1 MITVATAENA
11 LKNIYLDTVINDINK
26 KTNPFLTMVEE
37 NARIASGKDAKV
49 SIRYGQAAVGTGTET
64 GDLPVNDSNKSIELS
79 VPLKNLYGTFQISDK
94 ALKAASL
101 DPNAF
106 ASLLGGEMQN
116 LVSAAQSNLT
126 TMLYGNGMKLL
137 AMFDQSAF
145 QGTTSR
151 KMIKVGKQYVNNFTK
166 NMHVAVYTNAGVMV
180 SDPSNDN
187 LVSAVSTATGIITLS
202 DDLVAS
208 TADRY
213 YIYNFADD
221 QTSMNGIDT
230 IFMDSFYGTN
240 IIDHPEIFPCNYRD
254 QSTTLQVL
262 NEDAVLDF
270 LDVYEEHCQSM
281 PADIILTHP
290 RVKKAIFES
299 LKNTR
304 SNIATTELAG
314 GFHGFTFNG
323 IPLYSDVKCK
333 AGNLY
338 ALNSKSFAMHQL
350 CDWTWL
356 SNEDGSILKQLPG
369 KATYMATLVKYADLI
384 CDKPFLQGRCS
395 GYSALKWKAE

>member
-1 MITVATAENA
+1 MITTATAENA

-26 KTNPFLTMVEE
+26 KTNPFLTMIEE
-37 NARIASGKDAKV
+37 NSRTASGKNATV
-49 SIRYGQAAVGTGTET
+49 NIRCGEAAVGVGTET
-64 GDLPVNDSNKSIELS
+64 GDLPVNDGEKSIEIS

-116 LVSAAQSNLT
+116 LVAAAQNNLT
-126 TMLYGNGMKLL
+126 TMLYGNGSKIL
-137 AMFDQSAF
+137 AVFDKDDF
-145 QGTTSR
+145 QDDTRTS
-151 KMIKVGKQYVNNFTK
+151 IKVGTKYIKNFTK
-166 NMHVAVYTNAGVMV
+166 DMHIFIQNGANILV
-180 SDPSNDN
+180 SEPTDDN
-187 LVSAVSTATGIITLS
+187 LISAVNNVSGVITLS
-202 DDLVAS
+202 EPLPEDK
-208 TADRY
+208 ADRY
-213 YIYNFADD
+213 YIYGFDD
-221 QTSMNGIDT
+221 DGTNMNGIDS
-230 IFMDSFYGTN
+230 IFQQSLYGISIASN
-240 IIDHPEIFPCNYRD
+240 PEIAPCNYCD
-254 QSTTLQVL
+254 KGETL
-262 NEDAVLDF
+262 NILDEEAALEF
-270 LDVYEEHCQSM
+270 LDAYEEHCQSM
-281 PADIILTHP
+281 PADILLTHP

-299 LKNTR
+299 LKSTR
-304 SNIATTELAG
+304 SNIATAELAG

-323 IPLYSDVKCK
+323 IPMYSDVKCK

-395 GYSALKWKAE
+395 NYSALKYKAE

>member
-1 MITVATAENA
+1 MITIATAENA

-37 NARIASGKDAKV
+37 NTRIASGKDAKF
-49 SIRYGQAAVGTGTET
+49 SIRYGQASVGVGTET
-64 GDLPVNDSNKSIELS
+64 GDLPVGENEKSIELS

-116 LVSAAQSNLT
+116 LVSAAQNNLT
-126 TMLYGNGMKLL
+126 TMLYGNGLKLL
-137 AMFDQSAF
+137 AVFDKDAF
-145 QGTTSR
+145 YGSER
-151 KMIKVGKQYVNNFTK
+151 KMIKVGAKYIQNFT
-166 NMHVAVYTNAGVMV
+166 NDMELLVLDNAGLAVTNP
-180 SDPSNDN
+180 DGDN
-187 LVSAVSTATGIITLS
+187 LVTEVNVPAGIITLS
-202 DDLVAS
+202 DDLLEVK
-208 TADRY
+208 ADRFY
-213 YIYNFADD
+213 VYDVNDD
-221 QTSMNGIDT
+221 KTSMNGIDS
-230 IFMDSFYGTN
+230 IFMQNFYGTN
-240 IIDHPEIFPCNYRD
+240 VNKAAGILPCNYRETSEELRVMD
-254 QSTTLQVL
+254 EET
-262 NEDAVLDF
+262 VLDF
-270 LDVYEEHCQSM
+270 LDAYEEHCQSM
-281 PADIILTHP
+281 PADILLTHP
-290 RVKKAIFES
+290 RVKKSIFES
-299 LKNTR
+299 LKSTR

-323 IPLYSDVKCK
+323 IPLYSDVKCQ

-338 ALNSKSFAMHQL
+338 ALNSKSFAMHQI

-356 SNEDGSILKQLPG
+356 SNEDGSILKQVPG

-395 GYSALKWKAE
+395 GFSALKWKAE

>member
-1 MITVATAENA
+1 MITTATAENA

-26 KTNPFLTMVEE
+26 KTNPFLTMIEE
-37 NARIASGKDAKV
+37 NTRIASGKNATV
-49 SIRYGQAAVGTGTET
+49 NIRCGQAAVGVGTET
-64 GDLPVNDSNKSIELS
+64 GDLPTNDSEKSIELS

-116 LVSAAQSNLT
+116 LVAAAQNNLT
-126 TMLYGNGMKLL
+126 TMLYGNGLKLL
-137 AMFDQSAF
+137 ATFDSTDF
-145 QGTTSR
+145 QGNGRTS
-151 KMIKVGKQYVNNFTK
+151 IKVGSKYIGNFAA
-166 NMHVAVYTNAGVMV
+166 NMHVYVQTGAGVTI
-180 SDPSNDN
+180 SDPGDDN
-187 LVSAVSTATGIITLS
+187 LISAVNTSTGVITLS
-202 DDLVAS
+202 EAVPANK
-208 TADRY
+208 ADRY
-213 YIYNFADD
+213 YIYSFDD
-221 QTSMNGIDT
+221 DGTSMNGV
-230 IFMDSFYGTN
+230 DSVFKQTMYGIN
-240 IIDHPEIFPCNYRD
+240 VNNNPEIAPCNYRD
-254 QSTTLQVL
+254 NGNTL
-262 NEDAVLDF
+262 NILDEEAALAF
-270 LDVYEEHCQSM
+270 LDAYEEHCQSM
-281 PADIILTHP
+281 PADILLTHP

-299 LKNTR
+299 LKSTR
-304 SNIATTELAG
+304 SNIATAELAG

-323 IPLYSDVKCK
+323 IPMYSDVKCK

-395 GYSALKWKAE
+395 NYSALKYKAE

>member
-1 MITVATAENA
+1 MITIATAENA

-37 NARIASGKDAKV
+37 NTRTASGKNAKV
-49 SIRYGQAAVGTGTET
+49 SIRCGQAAVGAGTET
-64 GDLPVNDSNKSIELS
+64 GDLPVGENDKSIELS

-116 LVSAAQSNLT
+116 LVSAAQNNLT

-137 AMFDQSAF
+137 AVFDSTDFYGSA
-145 QGTTSR
+145 R
-151 KMIKVGKQYVNNFTK
+151 NMIKVGSKYINNFTT
-166 NMHVAVYTNAGVMV
+166 NMHVLVMTNAGITV
-180 SDPSNDN
+180 SDSDNDN
-187 LVSAVSTATGIITLS
+187 LVTEVNVDAGMITLS
-202 DDLVAS
+202 DDLVEHK
-208 TADRY
+208 ADRY
-213 YIYNFADD
+213 YIYNYDD
-221 QTSMNGIDT
+221 DKTSMNGIDT
-230 IFMDSFYGTN
+230 VFLNNFYGTHVN
-240 IIDHPEIFPCNYRD
+240 DSPEIVPCNYRD
-254 QSTTLQVL
+254 KGDELRVL
-262 NEDAVLDF
+262 DEEAVLEF
-270 LDVYEEHCQSM
+270 LDEYEEHCESM
-281 PADIILTHP
+281 PADILLTHP
-290 RVKKAIFES
+290 RVKKSIFES

-304 SNIATTELAG
+304 SNIATAELAG

-356 SNEDGSILKQLPG
+356 SNEDGSILKQIPG

-395 GYSALKWKAE
+395 GFSASKWKAE

>member
-1 MITVATAENA
+1 MITTATAENA

-26 KTNPFLTMVEE
+26 KTNPFLTMIEE
-37 NARIASGKDAKV
+37 NTRIASGKNATV
-49 SIRYGQAAVGTGTET
+49 NIRYGEASVGTGTET
-64 GDLPVNDSNKSIELS
+64 GDLPVGDGEKNIELS

-116 LVSAAQSNLT
+116 LVAAAQNNLT

-137 AMFDQSAF
+137 AIVDADAIQAGR
-145 QGTTSR
+145 QT
-151 KMIKVGKQYVNNFTK
+151 IVVGSKYINNFAV
-166 NMHVAVYTNAGVMV
+166 NMHVSVQNGAGEGITD
-180 SDPSNDN
+180 SLNDN
-187 LVSAVSTATGIITLS
+187 VVSSINVSAGSITLS
-202 DDLVAS
+202 DELDENK
-208 TADRY
+208 ADRY
-213 YIYNFADD
+213 YIYHYEDE
-221 QTSMNGIDT
+221 TCMNGVDT
-230 IFMDSFYGTN
+230 IFNNSFYGVN
-240 IIDHPEIFPCNYRD
+240 AHVNPEVAPYNYRD
-254 QSTTLQVL
+254 GGAELKVL
-262 NEDAVLDF
+262 DEDAALEF
-270 LDVYEEHCQSM
+270 LDGYEEYCQSM
-281 PADIILTHP
+281 PADILLTHP

-299 LKNTR
+299 LKSTR
-304 SNIATTELAG
+304 SNIATAELAG

-323 IPLYSDVKCK
+323 IPMYSDVKCK

-350 CDWTWL
+350 CDWKWL

-395 GYSALKWKAE
+395 NFSALKSKAE

>member
-1 MITVATAENA
+1 MITISTAENA

-37 NARIASGKDAKV
+37 NTRIASGKNAKV
-49 SIRYGQAAVGTGTET
+49 NVRCGQAAVGAGTET
-64 GDLPVNDSNKSIELS
+64 GDLPTGDNQKSVELS

-116 LVSAAQSNLT
+116 LVSAAQNNLT
-126 TMLYGNGMKLL
+126 NMLYGNGRKLL
-137 AMFDQSAF
+137 AVIGSDDFA
-145 QGTTSR
+145 TSSR
-151 KMIKVGKQYVNNFTK
+151 HMLYVGKYINNFKVGMELTILTNSDAYVADFNC
-166 NMHVAVYTNAGVMV
+166 
-180 SDPSNDN
+180 DN
-187 LVSAVSTATGIITLS
+187 IVTEVNVDAKVITLS
-202 DDLVAS
+202 DDLME
-208 TADRY
+208 TKADRF
-213 YIYNFADD
+213 YIYDFKDD
-221 QTSMNGIDT
+221 QTNMNGIDS
-230 IFMDSFYGTN
+230 IFFQKIYGVN
-240 IIDHPEIFPCNYRD
+240 ISDYPEIAPCNFRENSD
-254 QSTTLQVL
+254 ELKVL
-262 NEDAVLDF
+262 DEEAVLEF
-270 LDVYEEHCQSM
+270 LDLYEEHCQSM

-290 RVKKAIFES
+290 RVKKSIFES
-299 LKNTR
+299 LKSTR

-314 GFHGFTFNG
+314 GFRGFTFNG

>member
-1 MITVATAENA
+1 MITIATAENA

-37 NARIASGKDAKV
+37 NTRTASGKDAKV
-49 SIRYGQAAVGTGTET
+49 SVRYGQAAVGAGTET
-64 GDLPVNDSNKSIELS
+64 GDLPVTGNDQSVELS

-94 ALKAASL
+94 AIKAASL

-116 LVSAAQSNLT
+116 LVAAAQNNLT
-126 TMLYGNGMKLL
+126 SMLYGNGMKLL
-137 AMFDQSAF
+137 AVFDSADF
-145 QGTTSR
+145 YNGNRS
-151 KMIKVGKQYVNNFTK
+151 MIKVGKKYINNFSK
-166 NMHVAVYTNAGVMV
+166 DMHLMIMDNTGVAVIDT
-180 SDPSNDN
+180 DNDN
-187 LVSAVSTATGIITLS
+187 LVTEVNTISNIITLS
-202 DDLVAS
+202 DAVLDKK
-208 TADRY
+208 ADRY
-213 YIYNFADD
+213 YIYNYEDD
-221 QTSMNGIDT
+221 GTSMSGIDS
-230 IFMDSFYGTN
+230 IFKQRIYGAH
-240 IIDHPEIFPCNYRD
+240 ISDYPEITPCNYID
-254 QSTTLQVL
+254 KDAELHVL
-262 NEDAVLDF
+262 DEEAVLEFMDA
-270 LDVYEEHCQSM
+270 YEEHCESM
-281 PADIILTHP
+281 PADIMLTHP

-299 LKNTR
+299 LKSTR

-356 SNEDGSILKQLPG
+356 SNEDGSILKQTPG

-395 GYSALKWKAE
+395 GFSALNWKAE

>member
-1 MITVATAENA
+1 MITIATAENA
-11 LKNIYLDTVINDINK
+11 LRNIYLDTVLNDINK

-37 NARIASGKDAKV
+37 NARTASGKNAKF
-49 SIRYGQAAVGTGTET
+49 SIRYGQASVGAGTET
-64 GDLPVNDSNKSIELS
+64 GDLPVGNNEKSLELS

-116 LVSAAQSNLT
+116 LVAAAQSNLT
-126 TMLYGNGMKLL
+126 SMLYGNGMKLL
-137 AMFDQSAF
+137 AVFGNDAF
-145 QGTTSR
+145 QGESR
-151 KMIKVGKQYVNNFTK
+151 KLIKVGSKYIGNFVK
-166 NMHVAVYTNAGVMV
+166 DMQLQIFNGAGLAVT
-180 SDPSNDN
+180 DPDGDN
-187 LVSAVSTATGIITLS
+187 VVSAVNEAAGIITLS
-202 DDLVAS
+202 DDLLANK
-208 TADRY
+208 ADRFY
-213 YIYNFADD
+213 VYSYNDD
-221 QTSMNGIDT
+221 KTSMNGIDSV
-230 IFMDSFYGTN
+230 FLNNLYGAS
-240 IIDHPEIFPCNYRD
+240 IIDHPEIAPCNYRD
-254 QSTTLQVL
+254 TGKDLRVL
-262 NEDAVLDF
+262 NEDAALEF
-270 LDVYEEHCQSM
+270 LDEYEEHCQSM

-290 RVKKAIFES
+290 RVRKAIFES

-304 SNIATTELAG
+304 SNIATAELAG

-323 IPLYSDVKCK
+323 IPMYSDVKCK

-395 GYSALKWKAE
+395 NFSALKSKAE

>member
-1 MITVATAENA
+1 MITTATAENA

-26 KTNPFLTMVEE
+26 KTNPFLTMIEE
-37 NARIASGKDAKV
+37 NTRTASGKNATV
-49 SIRYGQAAVGTGTET
+49 NIRCGQAAVGAGTET
-64 GDLPVNDSNKSIELS
+64 GDLPVGDGEKSIEIS

-116 LVSAAQSNLT
+116 LVAAAQNNLT
-126 TMLYGNGMKLL
+126 SMLYGNGKKLL
-137 AMFDQSAF
+137 AVFDASAIGATNRKLITV
-145 QGTTSR
+145 GT
-151 KMIKVGKQYVNNFTK
+151 KYVGNFSTG
-166 NMHVAVYTNAGVMV
+166 MHVMITNGAGDEIT
-180 SDPSNDN
+180 DPVDDN
-187 LVSAVSTATGIITLS
+187 LIESVDTVAGILTLS
-202 DDLVAS
+202 DALATDK
-208 TADRY
+208 ADRY
-213 YIYNFADD
+213 YIYSQDD
-221 QTSMNGIDT
+221 DGTNMNGIDS
-230 IFMDSFYGTN
+230 IFGNVIYGVATSRN
-240 IIDHPEIFPCNYRD
+240 PEILPCNEVER
-254 QSTTLQVL
+254 SNTLQVL
-262 NEDAVLDF
+262 DEEAALDF
-270 LDVYEEHCQSM
+270 LEKYEEHCQSM
-281 PADIILTHP
+281 PADILLTHP

-299 LKNTR
+299 LKSTR
-304 SNIATTELAG
+304 SNIATAELAG

-333 AGNLY
+333 AGNMY

-369 KATYMATLVKYADLI
+369 KATYMATLVKYADMI

-395 GYSALKWKAE
+395 GYSALQSKAE

>member
-1 MITVATAENA
+1 MITIATAENA

-37 NARIASGKDAKV
+37 NTRTASGKNAKLTV
-49 SIRYGQAAVGTGTET
+49 RCGQASVGAGTET
-64 GDLPVNDSNKSIELS
+64 GDLPVSDNEKSIELS

-116 LVSAAQSNLT
+116 LVSAAQNNLT
-126 TMLYGNGMKLL
+126 SMLYGNGMKLL
-137 AMFDQSAF
+137 ATFDNTAF
-145 QGTTSR
+145 QNSR
-151 KMIKVGKQYVNNFTK
+151 KVIKVGKKFINNFAQ
-166 NMHVAVYTNAGVMV
+166 NMELVIM
-180 SDPSNDN
+180 SNDGYAITDFDSDN
-187 LVSAVSTATGIITLS
+187 LVTDVNVGTGIITLS
-202 DDLVAS
+202 DDLIES
-208 TADRY
+208 KADY
-213 YIYNFADD
+213 FYVYNAKDD

-230 IFMDSFYGTN
+230 VFLRSFYGTN
-240 IIDHPEIFPCNYRD
+240 IIDNPEIAPCEYRET
-254 QSTTLQVL
+254 SSELRVL
-262 NEDAVLDF
+262 DEESVLDF
-270 LDVYEEHCQSM
+270 LDAYEEHCQSM
-281 PADIILTHP
+281 PADILLTHP
-290 RVKKAIFES
+290 RVKKSIFES
-299 LKNTR
+299 LKSTR

-356 SNEDGSILKQLPG
+356 SNEDGSILKQQPG

-384 CDKPFLQGRCS
+384 CDKPFLQGRCT
-395 GYSALKWKAE
+395 GFSALKWKAE

>member
-1 MITVATAENA
+1 MITIATAENA

-37 NARIASGKDAKV
+37 NTRTASGKNAKV
-49 SIRYGQAAVGTGTET
+49 SIRYGQAAVGAGTET
-64 GDLPVNDSNKSIELS
+64 GDLPVGDNDKSVELS

-94 ALKAASL
+94 AIKAASL

-116 LVSAAQSNLT
+116 LVAAAQNNLT
-126 TMLYGNGMKLL
+126 SMLYGNGLKLL
-137 AMFDQSAF
+137 AVFDKTSF
-145 QGTTSR
+145 YSDSR
-151 KMIKVGKQYVNNFTK
+151 KMIVVGSKYINNFTK
-166 NMHVAVYTNAGVMV
+166 DMHIFITNNSGISVTD
-180 SDPSNDN
+180 SDNDN
-187 LVSAVSTATGIITLS
+187 LITEVNVPAGIITLS
-202 DDLVAS
+202 DDVMENK
-208 TADRY
+208 ADRY
-213 YIYNFADD
+213 YIYSYDD
-221 QTSMNGIDT
+221 DKTSMNGIDSV
-230 IFMDSFYGTN
+230 FMQNMYGAYASE
-240 IIDHPEIFPCNYRD
+240 HPEIAPCNYRD
-254 QSTTLQVL
+254 LGTDLRVL
-262 NEDAVLDF
+262 DEEAVLEF
-270 LDVYEEHCQSM
+270 LDSYEEHCQSM

-290 RVKKAIFES
+290 RVKKSIFES

-395 GYSALKWKAE
+395 GFSALNWKAE

>member
-1 MITVATAENA
+1 MITTATAENA

-26 KTNPFLTMVEE
+26 KTNPFLTMIEE
-37 NARIASGKDAKV
+37 NARVASGKNATV
-49 SIRYGQAAVGTGTET
+49 NIRCGQAAVGVGTET
-64 GDLPVNDSNKSIELS
+64 GDLPVGDNEKSIEIS

-116 LVSAAQSNLT
+116 LVAAAQNNLT
-126 TMLYGNGMKLL
+126 TMLYGNGIKLL
-137 AMFDQSAF
+137 AMFDSTAF
-145 QGTTSR
+145 QGNGRSN
-151 KMIKVGKQYVNNFTK
+151 IKLDSKYLGNFTVG
-166 NMHVAVYTNAGVMV
+166 MHIYVQNGSGATIT
-180 SDPSNDN
+180 DPSDDN
-187 LVSAVSTATGIITLS
+187 LVSAINTTTGVITLS
-202 DDLVAS
+202 DAVPANK
-208 TADRY
+208 ADRY
-213 YIYNFADD
+213 YIYSVNDD
-221 QTSMNGIDT
+221 GTSMNGIDSLFKQS
-230 IFMDSFYGTN
+230 IYGISISTN
-240 IIDHPEIFPCNYRD
+240 PEIAPCNFRD
-254 QSTTLQVL
+254 TGASL
-262 NEDAVLDF
+262 NVLDEEAALEF
-270 LDVYEEHCQSM
+270 LDAYEEHCQSM
-281 PADIILTHP
+281 PADILLTHP

-299 LKNTR
+299 LKSTR
-304 SNIATTELAG
+304 SNIATAELAG

-323 IPLYSDVKCK
+323 IPMYSDVKCK
-333 AGNLY
+333 AGSLY

-395 GYSALKWKAE
+395 NYSALKYKAE

>member
-1 MITVATAENA
+1 MITIATAENA

-37 NARIASGKDAKV
+37 NTRTASGKNAKLTV
-49 SIRYGQAAVGTGTET
+49 RCGQASVGAGTET
-64 GDLPVNDSNKSIELS
+64 GDLPVSDNEKSIELS

-116 LVSAAQSNLT
+116 LVSAAQNNLT
-126 TMLYGNGMKLL
+126 SMLYGNGMKLL
-137 AMFDQSAF
+137 ATFDNTAF
-145 QGTTSR
+145 QNSR
-151 KMIKVGKQYVNNFTK
+151 NVIKVGKKFINNFAQ
-166 NMHVAVYTNAGVMV
+166 NMELVIM
-180 SDPSNDN
+180 SNDGYAITDFDSDN
-187 LVSAVSTATGIITLS
+187 LVTNVNVGTGVITLS
-202 DDLVAS
+202 DDLIES
-208 TADRY
+208 KADY
-213 YIYNFADD
+213 FYVYNAKDD

-230 IFMDSFYGTN
+230 VFLRSFYGTN
-240 IIDHPEIFPCNYRD
+240 IIDNPEIAPCEYRET
-254 QSTTLQVL
+254 SNELRVL
-262 NEDAVLDF
+262 DEESVLDF
-270 LDVYEEHCQSM
+270 LDAYEEHCQSM
-281 PADIILTHP
+281 PADILLTHP
-290 RVKKAIFES
+290 RVKKSIFES
-299 LKNTR
+299 LKSTR

-350 CDWTWL
+350 CDWEWIC
-356 SNEDGSILKQLPG
+356 NDKGQILRQREGYPVHS
-369 KATYMATLVKYADLI
+369 ATLVKYAELI
-384 CDKPFLQGRCS
+384 CDKPGAQGKLVIS
-395 GYSALKWKAE
+395 

>member
-1 MITVATAENA
+1 MITIATAENA
-11 LKNIYLDTVINDINK
+11 LRNIYLDTVLNDINK

-37 NARIASGKDAKV
+37 NARTASGKNAKF
-49 SIRYGQAAVGTGTET
+49 SIRYGQASVGAGTET
-64 GDLPVNDSNKSIELS
+64 GDLPVGDNEKSIELS

-126 TMLYGNGMKLL
+126 SMLYGNGLKLL
-137 AMFDQSAF
+137 AVFNSSDF
-145 QGTTSR
+145 QGTGR
-151 KMIKVGKQYVNNFTK
+151 KVIKVGSKYIGNFTK
-166 NMHVAVYTNAGVMV
+166 DMHLQVFNGAGLAVTDPAG
-180 SDPSNDN
+180 DN
-187 LVSAVSTATGIITLS
+187 LVDSVNVSAGTITLT
-202 DDLVAS
+202 DGLLANK
-208 TADRY
+208 ADRY
-213 YIYNFADD
+213 YIYNYEDD
-221 QTSMNGIDT
+221 KTNMNGIDSV
-230 IFMDSFYGTN
+230 FLQNLYGVN
-240 IIDHPEIFPCNYRD
+240 IIDNPEIAPCNYRD
-254 QSTTLQVL
+254 SATALGIL
-262 NEDAVLDF
+262 DEDAALNF
-270 LDVYEEHCQSM
+270 LDEYEEHCQGM
-281 PADIILTHP
+281 AADIILTHP
-290 RVKKAIFES
+290 RVRKAIFES

-304 SNIATTELAG
+304 SNIATAELAG

-323 IPLYSDVKCK
+323 IPMYSDVKCK

-395 GYSALKWKAE
+395 NFSALKYKAE

>member
-1 MITVATAENA
+1 MITTATAENA

-26 KTNPFLTMVEE
+26 KTNPFLTMIEE
-37 NARIASGKDAKV
+37 NTRTASGKNATFN
-49 SIRYGQAAVGTGTET
+49 IRYGQASVGAGTET
-64 GDLPVNDSNKSIELS
+64 GDLPVGDGEKSLEIS

-116 LVSAAQSNLT
+116 LVAAAQNNLT
-126 TMLYGNGMKLL
+126 TMLYGNGKKILAVVDADAIESSEHSTVTVGSKYIHNFAANMKIVIEN
-137 AMFDQSAF
+137 AAGEAITSVISD
-145 QGTTSR
+145 TT
-151 KMIKVGKQYVNNFTK
+151 VTNVN
-166 NMHVAVYTNAGVMV
+166 VPA
-180 SDPSNDN
+180 
-187 LVSAVSTATGIITLS
+187 GIITL
-202 DDLVAS
+202 DAELDENK
-208 TADRY
+208 ADRF
-213 YIYNFADD
+213 YIYNKEDD
-221 QTSMNGIDT
+221 GTSMNGIDT
-230 IFMDSFYGTN
+230 IFMPVYYGKN
-240 IIDHPEIFPCNYRD
+240 IYQFPEIQACNYKD
-254 QSTTLQVL
+254 ESDDLHVL
-262 NEDAVLDF
+262 NEDAALEF
-270 LDVYEEHCQSM
+270 LDAYEEHCQSM

-299 LKNTR
+299 LKSTR
-304 SNIATTELAG
+304 SNIATAELAG

-384 CDKPFLQGRCS
+384 CDKPFLQGRCCN
-395 GYSALKWKAE
+395 YSALQSKAE

>member
-1 MITVATAENA
+1 MITIATAENA

-37 NARIASGKDAKV
+37 NTRTASGKNAKLTV
-49 SIRYGQAAVGTGTET
+49 RCGQASVGAGTET
-64 GDLPVNDSNKSIELS
+64 GDLPVSDNEKSIELS

-116 LVSAAQSNLT
+116 LVSAAQNNLT
-126 TMLYGNGMKLL
+126 SMLYGNGMKLL
-137 AMFDQSAF
+137 ATFDNTAF
-145 QGTTSR
+145 QNSR
-151 KMIKVGKQYVNNFTK
+151 NVIKVGKKFINNFAQ
-166 NMHVAVYTNAGVMV
+166 NMELVIM
-180 SDPSNDN
+180 SNDGYAITDFDSDN
-187 LVSAVSTATGIITLS
+187 LVTDVNVGTGIITLS
-202 DDLVAS
+202 DDLIES
-208 TADRY
+208 KADY
-213 YIYNFADD
+213 FYVYNAKDD

-230 IFMDSFYGTN
+230 VFLRSFYGTN
-240 IIDHPEIFPCNYRD
+240 IIDNPEIAPCEYRET
-254 QSTTLQVL
+254 SSELRVL
-262 NEDAVLDF
+262 DEESVLDF
-270 LDVYEEHCQSM
+270 LDAYEEHCQSM
-281 PADIILTHP
+281 PADILLTHP
-290 RVKKAIFES
+290 RVKKSIFES
-299 LKNTR
+299 LKSTR

-356 SNEDGSILKQLPG
+356 SNEDGSILKQQPG

-384 CDKPFLQGRCS
+384 CDKPFLQGRCT
-395 GYSALKWKAE
+395 GFSALKWKAE

>member
-1 MITVATAENA
+1 MITIATAENA
-11 LKNIYLDTVINDINK
+11 LRNIYLDTVLNDINK

-37 NARIASGKDAKV
+37 NARTASGKNAKF
-49 SIRYGQAAVGTGTET
+49 SIRYGQASVGAGTET
-64 GDLPVNDSNKSIELS
+64 GDLPVSGHEKSIELS

-126 TMLYGNGMKLL
+126 SMLYGNGLKLL
-137 AMFDQSAF
+137 AVFDSSDF
-145 QGTTSR
+145 QGTGR
-151 KMIKVGKQYVNNFTK
+151 KVIKVGSKYIGNFAK
-166 NMHVAVYTNAGVMV
+166 DMHLQVFNGAGIAVTDPAG
-180 SDPSNDN
+180 DN
-187 LVSAVSTATGIITLS
+187 LVDSVNVAAGTITLS
-202 DDLVAS
+202 DGLLANK
-208 TADRY
+208 ADRY
-213 YIYNFADD
+213 YIYDYEDD
-221 QTSMNGIDT
+221 KTNMNGIDSV
-230 IFMDSFYGTN
+230 FLQNLYGVN
-240 IIDHPEIFPCNYRD
+240 IIDNPEIAPCNYRD
-254 QSTTLQVL
+254 NATTLS
-262 NEDAVLDF
+262 VLDEDVALEF
-270 LDVYEEHCQSM
+270 LDEYEEHCQGM
-281 PADIILTHP
+281 AADIILTHP
-290 RVKKAIFES
+290 RVRKAIFES

-304 SNIATTELAG
+304 SNIATAELAG

-323 IPLYSDVKCK
+323 IPMYSDVKCK

-395 GYSALKWKAE
+395 NFSALKYKAE

>member
-1 MITVATAENA
+1 MITIATAENA

-37 NARIASGKDAKV
+37 NTRTASGKNAKLTV
-49 SIRYGQAAVGTGTET
+49 RCGQASVGAGTET
-64 GDLPVNDSNKSIELS
+64 GDLPVSDNEKSIELS

-116 LVSAAQSNLT
+116 LVSAAQNNLT
-126 TMLYGNGMKLL
+126 SMLYGNGMKLL
-137 AMFDQSAF
+137 ATFDNTAF
-145 QGTTSR
+145 QNSR
-151 KMIKVGKQYVNNFTK
+151 NVIKVGKKFINNFAQ
-166 NMHVAVYTNAGVMV
+166 NMELVIM
-180 SDPSNDN
+180 SNDGYAITDFDSDN
-187 LVSAVSTATGIITLS
+187 LVTDVNVGTGIITLS
-202 DDLVAS
+202 DDLIES
-208 TADRY
+208 KADY
-213 YIYNFADD
+213 FYVYNAKDD

-230 IFMDSFYGTN
+230 VFLRSFYGTN
-240 IIDHPEIFPCNYRD
+240 IIDNPEIAPCEYRET
-254 QSTTLQVL
+254 SNELRVL
-262 NEDAVLDF
+262 DEESVLDF
-270 LDVYEEHCQSM
+270 LDAYEEHCQSM
-281 PADIILTHP
+281 PADILLTHP
-290 RVKKAIFES
+290 RVKKSIFES
-299 LKNTR
+299 LKSTR

-356 SNEDGSILKQLPG
+356 SNEDGSILKQQPG

-384 CDKPFLQGRCS
+384 CDKPFLQGRCT
-395 GYSALKWKAE
+395 GFSALKWKAE

>member
-1 MITVATAENA
+1 MITIATAENA

-37 NARIASGKDAKV
+37 NTRTASGKNAKLTV
-49 SIRYGQAAVGTGTET
+49 RCGQASVGAGTET
-64 GDLPVNDSNKSIELS
+64 GDLPVSDNEKSIELS

-116 LVSAAQSNLT
+116 LVSAAQNNLT
-126 TMLYGNGMKLL
+126 SMLYGNGMKLL
-137 AMFDQSAF
+137 ATFDNTAF
-145 QGTTSR
+145 QNSR
-151 KMIKVGKQYVNNFTK
+151 NVIKVGKKFINNFAQ
-166 NMHVAVYTNAGVMV
+166 NMELVIM
-180 SDPSNDN
+180 SNDGYAITDFDSDN
-187 LVSAVSTATGIITLS
+187 LVTNVNVGTGVITLS
-202 DDLVAS
+202 DDLIES
-208 TADRY
+208 KADY
-213 YIYNFADD
+213 FYVYNAKDD

-230 IFMDSFYGTN
+230 VFLRSFYGTN
-240 IIDHPEIFPCNYRD
+240 IIDNPEIAPCEYRET
-254 QSTTLQVL
+254 SSELRVL
-262 NEDAVLDF
+262 DEESVLDF
-270 LDVYEEHCQSM
+270 LDAYEEHCQSM
-281 PADIILTHP
+281 PADILLTHP
-290 RVKKAIFES
+290 RVKKSIFES
-299 LKNTR
+299 LKSTR

-356 SNEDGSILKQLPG
+356 SNEDGSILKQQPG

-384 CDKPFLQGRCS
+384 CDKPFLQGRCT
-395 GYSALKWKAE
+395 GFSALKWKAE